1 MDSSY
6 EWETADQ
13 VCALTGEMFRQV
25 KALEDALAHVPAGD
39 KTAQSMYYKDKVLT
53 VMAALRSAA
62 DQLETL
68 TDAGCWPYPTYGDL
82 LFGVR

>member
-6 EWETADQ
+6 EMETADQ

-25 KALEDALAHVPAGD
+25 KELEDALAQVPAGD
-39 KTAQSMYYKDKVLT
+39 KTTQSMYYKDTVLPA
-53 VMAALRSAA
+53 MAKIRAAA
-62 DQLETL
+62 DRLAVL
-68 TDAGCWPYPTYGDL
+68 CPADCWPFPTYGDL